1 MEELDAKMAF
11 ATEDQQLAAWD
22 AMQVSDTVDTQK
34 FLIFLTDELKFG
46 IDAENV
52 VEIITSYSITYL
64 PMVPDY
70 IRGII
75 NLRGQMVPI
84 WDVRLRLGK
93 EEKED
98 CLIVVLNIDGT
109 YLGVLVDSVDQMID
123 IPRTSML
130 PVPAHNAQQLVS
142 GMCTLPDGSGTMM
155 VLDCD
160 QLLHE

>member
-1 MEELDAKMAF
+1 MAF

>member
-109 YLGVLVDSVDQMID
+109 YLGVLVDSVDQMTD